1 MGLAIAMFSRSVPDV
16 HIEPIRDGNGRNVAW
31 ELEMGFHR
39 HEVSVRTSWRH
50 FAVKSITLLRLGT
63 RTQTWWHL
71 VLVATKPADA
81 GKTSRPARDLCRKC
95 VVSRRTLRS
104 MMGQEGCR
112 VYHCCRHTMVSK
124 LKLDH
129 NEVPRAFVQNYQRSV
144 LPKSLRTHPDHTPHV
159 DLSSLFVHS
168 HK

>member
-1 MGLAIAMFSRSVPDV
+1 MPDV
-16 HIEPIRDGNGRNVAW
+16 HANYRADTCTGMVETSR
-31 ELEMGFHR
+31 EKLEMGFHG
-39 HEVSVRTSWRH
+39 HEVSVRTRPVEDISRSPSK
-50 FAVKSITLLRLGT
+50 ASPSYGKVRDTDLV
-63 RTQTWWHL
+63 HL
-71 VLVATKPADA
+71 VLVARIRKPADA
-81 GKTSRPARDLCRKC
+81 GKTSRPVHAADLCRKC

-104 MMGQEGCR
+104 MMGQKGCR

-129 NEVPRAFVQNYQRSV
+129 NEVPRAFVQKNRRSV

-168 HK
+168 LK

>member
-1 MGLAIAMFSRSVPDV
+1 MVETSR
-16 HIEPIRDGNGRNVAW
+16 EK
-31 ELEMGFHR
+31 LEMGFHG
-39 HEVSVRTSWRH
+39 HEVSVSPSKASPSFGKVRDTDL
-50 FAVKSITLLRLGT
+50 V
-63 RTQTWWHL
+63 HL
-71 VLVATKPADA
+71 VLVARKPADA
-81 GKTSRPARDLCRKC
+81 GKTSRPVHAGVLCRKC

-104 MMGQEGCR
+104 MMWQEGCR

-129 NEVPRAFVQNYQRSV
+129 NEVPRVFVQKNRRSV

-168 HK
+168 HKQLSYILCFFYPSTKHTIF